1 MAVVSPRASKRG
13 YDTVGI
19 DNDNEAEHRR
29 ELAEAVNRIL
39 QGNLNA
45 VDTVTLTTSSAT
57 TTLLDSRIGPDSFI
71 GFMPTTANAAAE
83 SLYVSSRGD
92 QTATIT
98 HANNAQ
104 ADRTFAYL
112 VIG

>member
-1 MAVVSPRASKRG
+1 MAVVSPRASKRS
-13 YDTVGI
+13 YDTVRI
-19 DNDNEAEHRR
+19 DNENAVEHRR
-29 ELAEAVNRIL
+29 EIAEAVNSVL
-39 QGNLNA
+39 QGKLNA
-45 VDTVTLTTSSAT
+45 VDTVTLTVSSAT

-83 SLYVSSRGD
+83 ALYVSSRGD

-104 ADRTFAYL
+104 ADRTFAFL